1 MNHDDEGLAMEK
13 CIERIQLHMP
23 TSLYHDILKAAAR
36 ADLSAS
42 AYLRR
47 MTERVLYGELE
58 KEGAHRCAKER
69 RDA

>member
-23 TSLYHDILKAAAR
+23 TSLYHDLLKAAAR
-36 ADLSAS
+36 ADLFAG

-47 MTERVLYGELE
+47 MAERVLYGEQGR
-58 KEGAHRCAKER
+58 EGAPGREKDR
-69 RDA
+69 RHG

>member
-1 MNHDDEGLAMEK
+1 MNDDEGLAMEK

-23 TSLYHDILKAAAR
+23 TSLYHDLLKAAAR
-36 ADLSAS
+36 ANLAAS

-47 MTERVLYGELE
+47 MTERVLYGERGR
-58 KEGAHRCAKER
+58 EGAHRCAKER